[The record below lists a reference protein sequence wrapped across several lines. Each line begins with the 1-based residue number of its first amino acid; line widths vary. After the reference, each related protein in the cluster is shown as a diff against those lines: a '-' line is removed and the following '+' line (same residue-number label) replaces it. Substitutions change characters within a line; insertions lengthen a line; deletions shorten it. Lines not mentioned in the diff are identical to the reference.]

1 MQTMTIESYGNNVL
15 DETMSK
21 RRSNS
26 VVWTHEWHISLS
38 GEVLWGDEFVQI
50 HCGDKLKRF

>member
-26 VVWTHEWHISLS
+26 VVLDARVAYQPFRRGSV
-38 GEVLWGDEFVQI
+38 GG
-50 HCGDKLKRF
+50 